1 MDIPSLELPYM
12 DIPRRQ
18 QRNYRGI
25 CKQIRQE
32 KNCQE
37 TKRGSHSMNQ
47 MLLAFCLVLG
57 GASYWLYTENETLK
71 ANNAKLEGAIATQE
85 EAIAAMQKDFTLQTE
100 QLQSMTMKSQEIQRE
115 LMRYSNFIKEYK
127 LTAKILEDPVEMER
141 KINNGTKHAFEDI
154 EKLSATVDDLDDGLQ
169 LQSTIN

>member
-1 MDIPSLELPYM
+1 
-12 DIPRRQ
+12 
-18 QRNYRGI
+18 
-25 CKQIRQE
+25 
-32 KNCQE
+32 
-37 TKRGSHSMNQ
+37 MNQ

-57 GASYWLYTENETLK
+57 ASSYWLYTENETLK
-71 ANNAKLEGAIATQE
+71 ANNVKLEGAIASQE
-85 EAIAAMQKDFTLQTE
+85 EAIVTMQADFSLQSE
-100 QLQSMTMKSQEIQRE
+100 QLQSMTLNSQAIQRE

-154 EKLSATVDDLDDGLQ
+154 QKISAAVDNLDDGLQ